1 VFPFFVRQFTVPLKS
16 EPNFEQE
23 FAMKRI
29 YGIALLLALSI
40 LGASCG
46 AGSNSSTSTSSQPA
60 SVFVTGEDAPLASVV
75 GFDVTINSITL
86 TGSKGSPLV
95 LSTATT
101 VDFARLLGLR
111 SPLAFNSVPADTY
124 TSATFSLSNP
134 AISWVDMSTTPPSI
148 GAPISA
154 YFSPTTG
161 TATQTTVTVN
171 FPAPMVVDSN
181 GLAGL
186 RMEFDI
192 RQSVAVGG
200 NGQITGAV
208 NPVIYAKAV
217 QAGDSDGQVTDLTG
231 GLVSVNVGADSFL
244 LQGPYGHQL
253 TVYVSNSTQ
262 FNSGWSINNLAT
274 PAIVGVQGSFQAD
287 GSLMASNVEVIT
299 TSQTFL
305 SGRVLAVNP
314 TSGPVQQITMWV
326 GETGADLVSDV
337 DTIQTINVSAVTQY
351 DICFFDNL
359 FTNALFNDSTVIVGQ
374 RIFIGGSYSNSVFT
388 PQMIS
393 LRFQGVYG
401 MLTAD
406 SVNITSGNFGNFL
419 LQNDGL
425 IGYSLGGAPLKVGTG
440 NSSLFLNTTGLSALQ
455 SSGSIPLVA
464 GGLLFVDPTTQTPV
478 MAAAVVDDRQQ
489 TQ

>member
-1 VFPFFVRQFTVPLKS
+1 MR
-16 EPNFEQE
+16 
-23 FAMKRI
+23 RI
-29 YGIALLLALSI
+29 YVIALLLALSM

-46 AGSNSSTSTSSQPA
+46 AGSNSSTPPSSQSA

-111 SPLAFNSVPADTY
+111 SPLAFNSVPPDTY
-124 TSATFSLSNP
+124 TSATFNLSNP

-161 TATQTTVTVN
+161 TTTQTTVTVN
-171 FPAPMVVDSN
+171 FPTPMVVGAN

-192 RQSVAVGG
+192 RQSVAVGS

-217 QAGDSDGQVTDLTG
+217 QASDPDGQVTDLTG
-231 GLVSVNVGADSFL
+231 GLVSVNAANDSFL
-244 LQGPYGHQL
+244 LQGPYGRQL
-253 TVYVSNSTQ
+253 TVYVNSGTQ
-262 FNSGWSINNLAT
+262 FNSGWSINNLAA
-274 PAIVGVQGSFQAD
+274 PAFVGVQGSFQAD

-314 TSGPVQQITMWV
+314 TSGAAQQITLWV
-326 GETGADLVSDV
+326 GETGADLVNDV

-401 MLTAD
+401 MLNAD
-406 SVNITSGNFGNFL
+406 SVNILSGNIGTFQ
-419 LQNDGL
+419 LQNNGL
-425 IGYSLGGAPLKVGTG
+425 IGYSLGGAPLPVATF
-440 NSSLFLNTTGLSALQ
+440 NATLFVNTTGLSALQ
-455 SSGSIPLVA
+455 SDGSIPLVA
-464 GGLLFVDPTTQTPV
+464 GGLLFVNPISSTPM
-478 MAAAVVDDRQQ
+478 MAAAVVDDRQP

>member
-1 VFPFFVRQFTVPLKS
+1 MR
-16 EPNFEQE
+16 
-23 FAMKRI
+23 RI
-29 YGIALLLALSI
+29 YGIVLLLALSM
-40 LGASCG
+40 LGSSCG
-46 AGSNSSTSTSSQPA
+46 AGSNSSTPPPSQSA

-111 SPLAFNSVPADTY
+111 SPLAFNSVPPDTY
-124 TSATFSLSNP
+124 TSATFNLSNP

-161 TATQTTVTVN
+161 TTTQTTVTVN
-171 FPAPMVVDSN
+171 FPTPMVVGAN

-192 RQSVAVGG
+192 RQSVAVGS

-217 QAGDSDGQVTDLTG
+217 QASDPDGQVTDLTG
-231 GLVSVNVGADSFL
+231 GLVSVNAANDSFL
-244 LQGPYGHQL
+244 LQGPYGRQL
-253 TVYVSNSTQ
+253 TVYVNSGTQ
-262 FNSGWSINNLAT
+262 FNSGWSINNLAA
-274 PAIVGVQGSFQAD
+274 PAFVGVQGSFQAD

-314 TSGPVQQITMWV
+314 TSGAAQQITLWV
-326 GETGADLVSDV
+326 GETGADLVNDV

-401 MLTAD
+401 MLNAD
-406 SVNITSGNFGNFL
+406 SVNILSGNIGTFQ
-419 LQNDGL
+419 LQNNGL
-425 IGYSLGGAPLKVGTG
+425 IGYSLGGAPLPVATF
-440 NSSLFLNTTGLSALQ
+440 NATLFVNTTGLSALQ
-455 SSGSIPLVA
+455 SDGSIPLVA
-464 GGLLFVDPTTQTPV
+464 GGLLFVNPISSTPM
-478 MAAAVVDDRQQ
+478 MAAAVVDDRQP